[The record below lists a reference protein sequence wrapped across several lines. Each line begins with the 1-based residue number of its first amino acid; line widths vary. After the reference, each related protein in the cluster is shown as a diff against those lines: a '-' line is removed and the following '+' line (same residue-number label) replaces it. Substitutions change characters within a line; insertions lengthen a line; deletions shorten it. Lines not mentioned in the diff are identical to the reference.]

1 MNWRITWHAVV
12 FRPAILAIINP
23 VSRNAEGYP
32 QSHMHGEIEDVRE
45 KIDEMANQL
54 AKIGC
59 KVTLVEID
67 TVYQPVVPNDAV

>member
-12 FRPAILAIINP
+12 FRPEAQALIKS
-23 VSRNAEGYP
+23 VSRSADNYP
-32 QSHMHGEIEDVRE
+32 QSHMQGTIEDVR
-45 KIDEMANQL
+45 KKVDETSREL
-54 AKIGC
+54 AKLGC